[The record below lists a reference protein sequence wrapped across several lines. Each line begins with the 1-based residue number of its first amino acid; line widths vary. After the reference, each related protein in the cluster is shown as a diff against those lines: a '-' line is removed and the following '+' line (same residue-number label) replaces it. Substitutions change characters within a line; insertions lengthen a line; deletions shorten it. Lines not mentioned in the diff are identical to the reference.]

1 MTDIIKRK
9 EIKGILVSL
18 ALIALSIFLILK
30 PEEMV
35 VTLLRVIGIFV
46 LIFGVFDF
54 TNYFIVKDENKL
66 FDYGL
71 LKGIMEITLGIVFIF
86 KYEDLMSLF
95 PMVLGLIIIFI
106 NIFKLQLSLNIKTIS
121 DNYLPGVV
129 IAALSIILGVVIL
142 MNPFETTRVVV
153 ITAGGVML
161 LSELTNIFYSLS
173 VLKYIRKTSKVV
185 KDLIEK

>member
-1 MTDIIKRK
+1 MIEIIKRK
-9 EIKGILVSL
+9 EIKGILVSI
-18 ALIALSIFLILK
+18 ALIALSIFLILR

-35 VTLLRVIGIFV
+35 VTILRIIGIFV

-54 TNYFIVKDENKL
+54 TNYFVTRDEEKL

-86 KYEDLMSLF
+86 KYESLMSLF

-106 NIFKLQLSLNIKTIS
+106 NIFKLQLSLNLKTIS
-121 DNYLPGVV
+121 DNYLPGVI

-142 MNPFETTRVVV
+142 MNPFETNRVVV
-153 ITAGGVML
+153 IVAGAIML
-161 LSELTNIFYSLS
+161 ISELSNIVYSMM
-173 VLKYIRKTSKVV
+173 VLKYVRKTSKVV
-185 KDLIEK
+185 RDLVEK